1 MRVLI
6 VEDDPELSDWLRA
19 TLSKAVGIVDTVSSV
34 DAARAALAVANFE
47 LVVLDRRLP
56 DGDGV
61 QLLRELRGLRP
72 RPGTIVLTAFDDPN
86 EIADA
91 LDKGADDYVGKPF
104 EPAELVARARAVLR
118 RCSLDQGVSV
128 EVGNLRFDVKDRCAY
143 CNDAPLIVPRRELA
157 ILELLILR
165 ADRVVLRETLDAA
178 VYGFDDE
185 IQSNAIDSHVCR
197 LRRRLREAGC
207 SVMIRSIRG
216 VGYLLSVDASE

>member
-6 VEDDPELSDWLRA
+6 VEDDAELCGWLQA
-19 TLSKAVGIVDTVSSV
+19 TLSKAIGTVDTVSSV
-34 DAARAALAVANFE
+34 DAARAALAVAKFE

-61 QLLRELRGLRP
+61 QLLRELRALRP
-72 RPGTIVLTAFDDPN
+72 RPGTVVLTAWDDPN

-91 LDKGADDYVGKPF
+91 LNNGADDYVGKPF
-104 EPAELVARARAVLR
+104 EPAELIARARAVVR

-143 CNDAPLIVPRRELA
+143 CNDVPFMVPRRELA
-157 ILELLILR
+157 ILELLIR
-165 ADRVVLRETLDAA
+165 RIGRVVLRETLNAA
-178 VYGFDDE
+178 VYSFDDE
-185 IQSNAIDSHVCR
+185 IESNAFDSHVSR

-207 SVMIRSIRG
+207 SVTIRSIRG
-216 VGYLLSVDASE
+216 VGYLLSSDASE